1 VGEEMTLTKLQLH
14 LIDISILFGVLA
26 IIVGLLMAMLSTP
39 NVDTNLFRR
48 GMTITFCGF
57 AILVLSFGM
66 VWLMDDDTKTLPKGE
81 VK

>member
-1 VGEEMTLTKLQLH
+1 MTLTKLQLH

-48 GMTITFCGF
+48 GMAITICGF
-57 AILVLSFGM
+57 FIIICSFGM
-66 VWLMDDDTKTLPKGE
+66 LWLVDDGTKTLPKGE